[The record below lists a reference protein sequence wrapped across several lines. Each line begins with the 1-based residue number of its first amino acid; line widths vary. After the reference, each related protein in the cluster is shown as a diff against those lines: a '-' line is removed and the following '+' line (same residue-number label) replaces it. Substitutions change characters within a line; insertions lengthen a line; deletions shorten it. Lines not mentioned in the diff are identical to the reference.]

1 MGEDAGEDNPL
12 AHKEEM
18 TALTTI
24 NSLNSS
30 YVTSLLS
37 NLLRNKLYRS
47 EAQLQFDIAWQI
59 KEDLLNLT
67 DWQVCLEPLS
77 ATIDGG
83 KNAKRLY
90 TDIMVYNE
98 KTKEFIPIELKY
110 KTKEIK
116 GTNLLKN
123 HGAQDLGSYDFL
135 WDVKRIEMLKTQTS
149 VSPSGDRCER
159 ESELV
164 FFLKG
169 FAIMITNDNSY
180 SRQHNNSCAKD
191 FYFTQGKTFC
201 AGTAVDWDR
210 TNPSTFYKGTWRDAA
225 LNFSTNYICD
235 WYTATA
241 PNPYPVY
248 FHYLVFETQ

>member
-1 MGEDAGEDNPL
+1 MPI
-12 AHKEEM
+12 
-18 TALTTI
+18 LTTI

-30 YVTSLLS
+30 YITSLIS

-67 DWQVCLEPLS
+67 DWQVLLEPLS
-77 ATIDGG
+77 ATINGG
-83 KNAKRLY
+83 KNVKRLY
-90 TDIMVYNE
+90 TDIIVYNE

-149 VSPSGDRCER
+149 VTPSGNCCNRECEL
-159 ESELV
+159 E
-164 FFLKG
+164 FFIKG
-169 FAIMITNDNSY
+169 FAIMITNDKSY

-191 FYFTQGKTFC
+191 FYFIQEKTFY

-210 TNPSTFYKGTWRDAA
+210 TNPSAFYKGTLRDAA
-225 LNFSTNYICD
+225 ITFSGGYRCD
-235 WYTATA
+235 WTTATS
-241 PNPYPVY
+241 PSPY
-248 FHYLVFETQ
+248 FELFQFLVFEIK